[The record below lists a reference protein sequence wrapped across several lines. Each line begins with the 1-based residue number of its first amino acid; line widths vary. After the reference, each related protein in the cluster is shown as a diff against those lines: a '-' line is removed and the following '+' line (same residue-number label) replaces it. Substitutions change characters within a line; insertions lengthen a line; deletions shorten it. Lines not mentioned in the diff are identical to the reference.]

1 MFRLTTR
8 TALVI
13 PAAYHS
19 AKSHTGDIDGGANAT
34 AIAHVVKA
42 MDSTRS
48 ELGLEML
55 DENSYEGLKT
65 ISRGTAIILLLVYVA
80 YLFFQVSS
88 YTP

>member
-1 MFRLTTR
+1 
-8 TALVI
+8 
-13 PAAYHS
+13 
-19 AKSHTGDIDGGANAT
+19 
-34 AIAHVVKA
+34 